1 MKFLELLDREV
12 RYLKGVGPKRAQD
25 FEKLGVKKVEDLLF
39 LLPRRYEDR
48 REIRSLGDLVF
59 GEENLIKGKVLG
71 IEDISSR
78 KGIRI
83 IKALISDGGR
93 RRAYAVWFNKLY
105 IKKLLLKGKEYL
117 FYGKVI
123 QRYGEIQ
130 IQDPEIE
137 PFEDVAEMNAGRI
150 LPVYPL
156 AGRLSQRIV
165 RSAVEGALELVSPE
179 VVDFLPE
186 FIRKENSLMELS
198 IAFRELH
205 FPSDSSSAIEARR
218 RLAFDELFLLQL
230 FLALRARERKSE
242 SAPVLRVRGH
252 LLREFWKRLSFTLTR
267 DQARAWREIRDDLS
281 SGKPMNR
288 LLQGDVGSGKT
299 VIAIASMLLAVENGY
314 QSALMVPTEV
324 LAEQHFCV
332 LDQYLTPLGVK
343 IGLLTGSLRERVK
356 RRVINELASG
366 ETKVVVGTHAL
377 IQERVEFK
385 NLALVVI
392 DEQHRFGVL
401 QKAALLKKSISP
413 HVLVMT
419 ATPIP
424 RTLSLTLYGDLDVSL
439 IKELPPG
446 RKPVMTYWVSE
457 RKRDKVYEFVKKRVR
472 EGEQAYIICPL
483 VEESE
488 ALEAESAV
496 KLYEEL
502 KRRVFRE
509 ERLGLIHGRMKMEE
523 KERVMKSFK
532 HGEIQILVATP
543 VIEVGIDVPNATVMV
558 IESADRFGLSQIH
571 QLRGRV
577 GRGGKQSYCVL
588 IANPKTEE
596 ARKRLS
602 IIVSTTDGFKIAEE
616 DLKLRG
622 PGELCGI
629 RQHGITDFKVA
640 DILRDFDL
648 LALARKEAFHLVN
661 ASKALRE
668 YSLLKVFVKRKF
680 AEAGELLNVG

>member
-48 REIRSLGDLVF
+48 REVRALSDLVF
-59 GEENLIKGKVLG
+59 GEANLVRGKVLG
-71 IEDISSR
+71 VDEISSR
-78 KGIRI
+78 KGIRV

-93 RRAYAVWFNKLY
+93 KKAYAVWFNKLY
-105 IKKLLLKGKEYL
+105 LKKLILKGKEYL

-123 QRYGEIQ
+123 RKYGEIQ
-130 IQDPEIE
+130 IQDPEFE
-137 PFEDVAEMNAGRI
+137 PLEDVADISAGKI

-156 AGRLSQRIV
+156 AGKLSQKIV
-165 RSAVEGALELVSPE
+165 RSAVETALDLVSSELVE
-179 VVDFLPE
+179 FLPE
-186 FIRKENSLMELS
+186 RIKRRNSLMDFPVAL
-198 IAFRELH
+198 REIH
-205 FPSDSSSAIEARR
+205 FPASSSSARDARR
-218 RLAFDELFLLQL
+218 RLAFDELFFLQL

-242 SAPVLRVRGH
+242 SAPVLRIKGD
-252 LLREFWKRLSFTLTR
+252 LLREFWKRLSFRLTR
-267 DQARAWREIRDDLS
+267 GQARAWKEIREDLS
-281 SGKPMNR
+281 SGRPMNR

-314 QSALMVPTEV
+314 QAAFMVPTEV
-324 LAEQHFCV
+324 LAEQHFWV
-332 LDQYLTPLGVK
+332 LDQYLTPLGVR
-343 IGLLTGSLRERVK
+343 IGLLTGSLKERVK
-356 RRVINELASG
+356 RRVLEELASG
-366 ETKVVVGTHAL
+366 EIKVVVGTHAL

-392 DEQHRFGVL
+392 DEQHRFGVM
-401 QKAALLKKSISP
+401 QRAALLKKGNSP

-457 RKRDKVYEFVKKRVR
+457 RKRNKVYEFVKKRIK
-472 EGEQAYIICPL
+472 EGEQAYVICPL
-483 VEESE
+483 VEESDV
-488 ALEAESAV
+488 LEAESAIR
-496 KLYEEL
+496 LYEEL
-502 KRRVFRE
+502 KEGFFKS

-523 KERVMKSFK
+523 KEKVMKDFK
-532 HGEIQILVATP
+532 SGKIQVLVATP

-577 GRGGKQSYCVL
+577 GRGVKQSYCIL
-588 IANPKTEE
+588 IASPKTEE

-602 IIVSTTDGFKIAEE
+602 VIVSTTDGFKIAEE
-616 DLKLRG
+616 DLRLRG

-629 RQHGITDFKVA
+629 RQHGVTDFRVA

-648 LALARKEAFHLVN
+648 LTLARKEALELVE
-661 ASKALRE
+661 SSRDLSE
-668 YSLLKVFVKRKF
+668 YPLLKTFVKRRY
-680 AEAGELLNVG
+680 AEAGELLDVS